1 MTIAIEKSRARLQAK
16 QRRLKAHHPARALE
30 LLAHYPALKFHGL
43 TIGGIWPLP
52 GEIDTRPLQNNL
64 AAMGETLSLPCTP
77 KKGHPLTFR
86 AWSPGDKL
94 KVGPYQTRE
103 PYPDQAVIYPD
114 LVFVPLLAFTRRG
127 ERLGYG
133 GGFYDR
139 TLQAL
144 RQRGEVFAC
153 GIAYNAQ
160 EAVTLPTDKYDVR
173 LDAILTE
180 TGFRTFNH
188 APLHT

>member
-16 QRRLKAHHPARALE
+16 QKRLTAHHPARAID
-30 LLAHYPALKFHGL
+30 LLAHYPALEFRGM

-64 AAMGETLSLPCTP
+64 AAMGEKLSLPCTP

-86 AWSPGDKL
+86 HWTSGDKL
-94 KVGPYQTRE
+94 KAGPYQTRE
-103 PYPDQAVIYPD
+103 PYPDQPVIFPD
-114 LVFVPLLAFTRRG
+114 LVFVPLLAFTSRG

-139 TLQAL
+139 TLQSLAE
-144 RQRGEVFAC
+144 RQEVFAC

-180 TGFRTFNH
+180 TGFRKFSPHPAIT
-188 APLHT
+188 

>member
-1 MTIAIEKSRARLQAK
+1 MTLALEKSRARIQAK
-16 QRRLKAHHPARALE
+16 QRRFGAHHPKCAID
-30 LLAHYPALKFHGL
+30 LLAHYPALEFRGK
-43 TIGGIWPLP
+43 TIGGIWPLA
-52 GEIDTRPLQNNL
+52 GEIDTRPLQDNL
-64 AAMGETLSLPCTP
+64 SAMGESLSLPCTP
-77 KKGHPLTFR
+77 RTGHPLIFR
-86 AWSPGDKL
+86 HWQPGEAL
-94 KVGPYQTRE
+94 KAGPYQTRE
-103 PYPDQAVIYPD
+103 PYPDKAEIYPE
-114 LVFVPLLAFTRRG
+114 LVFVPLLAFTARG

-144 RQRGEVFAC
+144 AQRGKVFAC

-180 TGFRTFNH
+180 TGFRQFNH
-188 APLHT
+188 